1 MGLFMHQ
8 GNQYEA
14 KEVETGTR
22 ISLTQHQQEQK
33 YECALIFQIHI
44 LLNNVYLSER
54 SNFHHKH
61 VSFYI
66 INFKNIY
73 LSGCTRSFCSTQDL
87 QTSL

>member
-22 ISLTQHQQEQK
+22 ISLKQHQQKQK

-54 SNFHHKH
+54 SNFQHKH

-73 LSGCTRSFCSTQDL
+73 LSGYTRSF
-87 QTSL
+87 